1 MMPWILP
8 VLKKKKNLQG
18 IFSFKMCITYR
29 IPASILDSTN
39 QQKHMVGCVYF
50 FPTYIEGLEIET
62 LLICVFILMSRA
74 EVAYVWES
82 AFPAFLQEGLLSF
95 SYKIKM

>member
-1 MMPWILP
+1 
-8 VLKKKKNLQG
+8 
-18 IFSFKMCITYR
+18 MCLTYR
-29 IPASILDSTN
+29 IAASILDSTN

-74 EVAYVWES
+74 EVACDFLVWES
-82 AFPAFLQEGLLSF
+82 AFPAFLQEGLLSL

>member
-1 MMPWILP
+1 
-8 VLKKKKNLQG
+8 
-18 IFSFKMCITYR
+18 MCLTYR
-29 IPASILDSTN
+29 IAASILDSTN

-74 EVAYVWES
+74 VSSWS
-82 AFPAFLQEGLLSF
+82 GSQHSLLF
-95 SYKIKM
+95 CRKDF